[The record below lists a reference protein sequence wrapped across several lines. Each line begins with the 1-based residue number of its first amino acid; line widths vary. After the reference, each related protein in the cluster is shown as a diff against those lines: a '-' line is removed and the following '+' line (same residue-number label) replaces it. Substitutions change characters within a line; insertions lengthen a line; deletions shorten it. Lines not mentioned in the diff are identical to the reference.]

1 MENIKKELE
10 KLENKLINLKKQD
23 YWDSQDYRLSME
35 LSKKINLLIWTLKRR
50 K

>member
-1 MENIKKELE
+1 MKEKIKE
-10 KLENKLINLKKQD
+10 LENKLINLQKQD
-23 YWDSQDYRLSME
+23 HWDSQDYRLSME

>member
-10 KLENKLINLKKQD
+10 KLENKLINLQKQD
-23 YWDSQDYRLSME
+23 HWDSQDYRLSME

>member
-10 KLENKLINLKKQD
+10 KLENKLHILKMQD
-23 YWDSQDYRLSME
+23 HWDSQDYRLSME
-35 LSKKINLLIWTLKRR
+35 LSKKINLLNWTLKRR

>member
-10 KLENKLINLKKQD
+10 KLENKLINLKMQD
-23 YWDSQDYRLSME
+23 HWDSQDYRLSME
-35 LSKKINLLIWTLKRR
+35 LSKKINLLNWTLKRR

>member
-10 KLENKLINLKKQD
+10 KLENKLIDLKKQD
-23 YWDSQDYRLSME
+23 HWDSQDYRLSME
-35 LSKKINLLIWTLKRR
+35 LSKKINLLNWTLKRR